1 MPLPVELMALL
12 EEVGATEEPSGEI
25 HVPVSSS
32 FIDSLDYRPAT
43 WSLTVNMTNG
53 SYHYAGISPAEFA
66 AFASAASPGDHY
78 NENIKGRGKH
88 HSVSSPWPSHPLARF
103 LGRR

>member
-12 EEVGATEEPSGEI
+12 DEGIAEESSGEI

-43 WSLTVNMTNG
+43 WSLTVNMTSG

-66 AFASAASPGDHY
+66 AFASAASPG
-78 NENIKGRGKH
+78 N
-88 HSVSSPWPSHPLARF
+88 
-103 LGRR
+103 